1 MYTWKN
7 VDYADGSGL
16 VDSIRKSNAQM
27 AENDQAVVDAI
38 SGFGDDYSKLQTDA
52 FISELMQYKDD
63 TDKVQGMINDADTSW
78 LDMARVSDARDVANK
93 RSDELSMYAA
103 EQDILHKNAMELAQA
118 KAKADAEE
126 AAKKKNKGLNVFDLY
141 KKLTSTN
148 KEAGRAPVA
157 TGWLGADTPA
167 YEVQER
173 IERFLTAK
181 GLTGKPADLARK
193 NIVNDLYFDETFI
206 DEFHTSKGTS
216 IEDAEDA
223 ELQEILNNA
232 KRKK

>member
-27 AENDQAVVDAI
+27 AENDQAVVDSI

-78 LDMARVSDARDVANK
+78 LDMARVSDARDLANK
-93 RSDELSMYAA
+93 RSDELSMYGAK
-103 EQDILHKNAMELAQA
+103 QDILHKNAMELAQA

-126 AAKKKNKGLNVFDLY
+126 AAKKKNKGLSVQGLSNALSKVDKSVEETPPIL
-141 KKLTSTN
+141 
-148 KEAGRAPVA
+148 
-157 TGWLGADTPA
+157 GWFGADTPKE
-167 YEVQER
+167 EVMDR
-173 IERFLTAK
+173 INKFISAK
-181 GLTGKPADLARK
+181 GITGKEADLARK
-193 NIVNDLYFDETFI
+193 DIFENMYLDKNWFNEFKTANKI
-206 DEFHTSKGTS
+206 D
-216 IEDAEDA
+216 IEDTKDSD
-223 ELQEILNNA
+223 LQEILNNA
-232 KRKK
+232 RRKK